1 MCLGEQARNANK
13 TAKRQYKYQLA
24 QRERNWMN
32 TLALTNVERVQHEQ
46 TMDASHVGLANAYA
60 EIQEKYRD
68 QIGKALQQD
77 EVDWKE
83 YLSKGEGQRLAASGV
98 TGRSA
103 ERIASRDLASYLAK
117 GSRKAYELTHMRR
130 ELSKAGG
137 QAAGKA
143 RQMQLQSFAKNN
155 IVKSPDLQPPKPV
168 FQNVAMA
175 QFKEALGIASQVA
188 TIATPFIPAPT
199 GSSKK
204 LKDNIVKIGRSI
216 AGHNIYKFNY
226 KGDSRRY
233 VGVIAEEIQ
242 QTVPEA
248 VVTMPSGFLGVIYD
262 LIDVNFHEVPA

>member
-1 MCLGEQARNANK
+1 MCLGEEARNANK

-130 ELSKAGG
+130 ELSKAGAK
-137 QAAGKA
+137 AAGQA

-175 QFKEALGIASQVA
+175 QFKEALSIASQVA
-188 TIATPFIPAPT
+188 TIATPFIP
-199 GSSKK
+199 K
-204 LKDNIVKIGRSI
+204 
-216 AGHNIYKFNY
+216 
-226 KGDSRRY
+226 
-233 VGVIAEEIQ
+233 
-242 QTVPEA
+242 
-248 VVTMPSGFLGVIYD
+248 
-262 LIDVNFHEVPA
+262 